1 MKIMKILTTTL
12 ALVVLSISSFAL
24 PPVGPT
30 IAGDLELVVHDP
42 VVMSTRQ
49 LYATGDSA
57 IDQTLSI
64 STMNTHNFELISI
77 RLHLDAVGG
86 AGDFVVTQDSYLG
99 PTYDTVLL
107 TQDMTTV
114 TDLYQT
120 YQVGEAVFDNNDKI
134 TFTWANAGNKT
145 YGLEVLYRQ
154 K

>member
-1 MKIMKILTTTL
+1 MKIAKLILILSAVLL
-12 ALVVLSISSFAL
+12 ATSAL
-24 PPVGPT
+24 AVGPT
-30 IAGDLELVVHDP
+30 VAGDLELVVHDP

-49 LYATGDSA
+49 LYATGSTA
-57 IDQTLSI
+57 LSQTLSI

-77 RLHLDAVGG
+77 RLHLSAAGG

-99 PTYDTVLL
+99 AEYDTVLL
-107 TQDMTTV
+107 TQDMTSI

-134 TFTWANAGNKT
+134 TFTWANSGNKT